1 MKNSLVDI
9 VIVNWNA
16 GNYLNNC
23 IRSIIANKN
32 ENIGKVIIVD
42 NGSTDQSLELLPKNI
57 DFITVIKEKIN
68 HGFGKACNIGATY
81 TNSKYILFL
90 NPDTEINKSSIEGA
104 LNFMEQENSSEVG
117 ICGIQLRDEQG
128 ITASCSRFPS
138 LFNIFNSSTGLSKLF
153 FKFGSP
159 MKDFSHKLST
169 EVDQVMGAFFF
180 IKSDLFNE
188 CNGFDEQFFVYYEE
202 VDLSKR
208 INDLGLKSFFLA
220 DCYAYHVGGGVSKQV
235 KAQRLFYSLRSR
247 ILYSKKHFNFLSYF
261 LIYFLSLFVE
271 PISRITFSLLK
282 LEFKAIFETIS
293 AYKLLFKWTFQ
304 R

>member
-1 MKNSLVDI
+1 MSNQFAVM
-9 VIVNWNA
+9 NQ
-16 GNYLNNC
+16 
-23 IRSIIANKN
+23 
-32 ENIGKVIIVD
+32 ENQEEEI
-42 NGSTDQSLELLPKNI
+42 L
-57 DFITVIKEKIN
+57 KE
-68 HGFGKACNIGATY
+68 
-81 TNSKYILFL
+81 
-90 NPDTEINKSSIEGA
+90 NKSRFTLFPIVHKDVWQMYKKAEAS
-104 LNFMEQENSSEVG
+104 FW
-117 ICGIQLRDEQG
+117 
-128 ITASCSRFPS
+128 TA
-138 LFNIFNSSTGLSKLF
+138 
-153 FKFGSP
+153 
-159 MKDFSHKLST
+159 
-169 EVDQVMGAFFF
+169 
-180 IKSDLFNE
+180 
-188 CNGFDEQFFVYYEE
+188 EE